1 MQQQQQQQQQKK
13 KSKNQKIIRRHKDA
27 ASQFYHNLY
36 NTYTTFLK
44 ITRILKCFLRTIID
58 FTFL

>member
-1 MQQQQQQQQQKK
+1 MQQQKKLKNKK

-27 ASQFYHNLY
+27 ASQFYHDLY

-58 FTFL
+58 FIFL